1 MMHATERAD
10 ELILKLESMAH
21 GGDAI
26 ARHEGQVIFVR
37 GGIAGERVRARVT
50 ERRARFLRAA
60 VVEVL
65 APSPHRVTPPCPY
78 VEHCGGCQWQHIA
91 YAAQSAI
98 KTDIVEE
105 TLARIG
111 GLQAPPVAPALPAA
125 NPLRYRNHVQVRLA
139 SGGRLGFM
147 ARESHHVVPIER
159 CLLAHP
165 LAQARWEALQ
175 EAGLS
180 FRRAGLRVG
189 VNTGESLLVLEGSQ
203 RPPASHLPP
212 GACAWIQGGAIHA
225 IRGDPWYHEELLG
238 RRYRVSAGSFFQVHT
253 AQAETLVRVALEML
267 APSPADRVLDLYCG
281 VGVFALS
288 VADRVEQVLGIEAA
302 GAAIADARVNGAEQA
317 NARWIEGPAE
327 QALAPLEGPW
337 NKAIL
342 DPPRAGCA
350 EAVLTTLA
358 QLEVERMVYVSCEPS
373 TLARDIARLMTL
385 GYAVEGIQ
393 PVDMFP
399 QAFHVET
406 VALLRRQRSPINP
419 AVPGHAGALVNP
431 LA

>member
-1 MMHATERAD
+1 MMHATERVD
-10 ELILKLESMAH
+10 GLILQLESMAH

-37 GGIAGERVRARVT
+37 GGIPGEHVRARVT

-91 YAAQSAI
+91 YAAQSTI

-125 NPLRYRNHVQVRLA
+125 SPLGYRNHVQVRLA

-165 LAQARWEALQ
+165 LAQARWEALR
-175 EAGLS
+175 EARLS
-180 FRRAGLRVG
+180 FQRAGLRVG
-189 VNTGESLLVLEGSQ
+189 VNTGESLVVLEGPQ
-203 RPPASHLPP
+203 RPSANHLPS
-212 GACAWIQGGAIHA
+212 GACAWAQGDAIHA
-225 IRGDPWYHEELLG
+225 LRGNPWYHEELLG
-238 RRYRVSAGSFFQVHT
+238 RRFRVSAGSFFQVHT
-253 AQAETLVRVALEML
+253 AQAEALVRVALEML
-267 APSPADRVLDLYCG
+267 APSPVDRVLDLYCG

-288 VADRVEQVLGIEAA
+288 VADQVEQVLGIESA
-302 GAAIADARVNGAEQA
+302 GAAISDARVNGGEQA
-317 NARWIEGPAE
+317 NVRWHEDAAE
-327 QALAPLEGPW
+327 NALADLRGRW
-337 NKAIL
+337 TKAIL

-350 EAVLTTLA
+350 EAVLTALA
-358 QLEVERMVYVSCEPS
+358 QLEVERIVYVSCEPS
-373 TLARDIARLMTL
+373 TLARDIARLGAW
-385 GYAVEGIQ
+385 GYAVERIQ

-406 VALLRRQRSPINP
+406 VALLRR
-419 AVPGHAGALVNP
+419 
-431 LA
+431 